1 MKATSIQIGR
11 SYEITFKRSILK
23 VKVKN
28 FDPKHGSWICET
40 ENRRSMTIKDPKRF
54 LKEIDPKEPKEFKE
68 PEWLNESKIPEQEF
82 VDQFQ
87 ELDNKN
93 IPEKTLPKKNNPRSM
108 ATLPQHY

>member
-11 SYEITFKRSILK
+11 SYEITFGKSISK

-40 ENRRSMTIKDPKRF
+40 EAGKSMSIKDHKRF
-54 LKEIDPKEPKEFKE
+54 LKEINPKEPKEFKE
-68 PEWLNESKIPEQEF
+68 PEWLNESKTPEQEF

-93 IPEKTLPKKNNPRSM
+93 VPEKTLLKNNPRSR
-108 ATLPQHY
+108 ATLSQHY